1 MCVYMC
7 IYSVCKLFYMHV
19 HVCVLRI
26 RTYYLVATDK
36 FCAVTYRQPLQSY
49 DILNFLTWYIPV
61 TYICTYIAPMHTCHV
76 IIFRKFLQ
84 KVTIFKYSL
93 CILGFPIKIRKCFFF
108 AVSVLFAQNNLQCEA
123 TNANLSLNCFL
134 YLISARFLI
143 RVNIQK
149 SVT

>member
-26 RTYYLVATDK
+26 RTYHLVATDK

-49 DILNFLTWYIPV
+49 DILNFLTWYVPV
-61 TYICTYIAPMHTCHV
+61 TYIRTYIAPMHTCHV

-84 KVTIFKYSL
+84 KSQFSNILYVYTYILWFSGHLKICLPKMYGVSYVHLEFKLAYF
-93 CILGFPIKIRKCFFF
+93 G
-108 AVSVLFAQNNLQCEA
+108 VSKL
-123 TNANLSLNCFL
+123 LSHLL
-134 YLISARFLI
+134 
-143 RVNIQK
+143 VGH
-149 SVT
+149 